1 MATRANSVPHPTL
14 IKVDPFKP
22 ADEQQGLHNRWH
34 PDIPP
39 VSTVKPGEVFKIEC
53 IDWTGA
59 QIGNN
64 DDSDDI
70 KNVNLTKIHNLS
82 GPIAVEGAEPG
93 DCLVVDILDVR
104 PFDQMPWGYTGIFEL
119 ENGGGLFAREFES
132 RACKA
137 IWDFRGIYAT
147 SRHIPGVRFAGVSHP
162 GLIGTAPSAE
172 LLATWNKREGELIAA
187 HVNSVPPVAFPPE
200 PIGAYVGQ
208 ELPQDVKD
216 KIAKEGARTIPGRE
230 HGGNCDIKNLSRGS
244 RCYFPV
250 FVKGANLSVG
260 DLHFSQGDGEL
271 TFCGAIEMAGIITFS
286 TSIIKGGVE
295 KFALKQPIFLPSPID
310 PLYSAK
316 LVFEGISVDYH
327 GDGKQ
332 YNMDATVAYKQAAL
346 NAIAYLMKIGYTR
359 EQAYLLLSAAPVESH
374 VGAVVDS
381 PNACVTLALPLG
393 IFEHDILPKDE
404 GLTKKDFGQCAIRSD
419 GIL

>member
-1 MATRANSVPHPTL
+1 V
-14 IKVDPFKP
+14 
-22 ADEQQGLHNRWH
+22 
-34 PDIPP
+34 
-39 VSTVKPGEVFKIEC
+39 
-53 IDWTGA
+53 
-59 QIGNN
+59 
-64 DDSDDI
+64 
-70 KNVNLTKIHNLS
+70 
-82 GPIAVEGAEPG
+82 AVEGAEPG
-93 DCLVVDILDVR
+93 DALVVDILDVT
-104 PFDQMPWGYTGIFEL
+104 PFPQMPWGYTGIFEL
-119 ENGGGLFAREFES
+119 NNGGGLFAREFDS
-132 RACKA
+132 KACKA
-137 IWDFRGIYAT
+137 IWDFEGIYAT

-162 GLIGTAPSAE
+162 GLIGTAPSQE
-172 LLATWNKREGELIAA
+172 LLETWNERECGLIAQ
-187 HVNSVPPVAFPPE
+187 HPNSVPPVAFAPE

-208 ELPQDVKD
+208 DLPADIMK

-250 FVKGANLSVG
+250 FVKGANFSVG

-271 TFCGAIEMAGIITFS
+271 SFCGAIEMAGIVTFK
-286 TSIIKGGVE
+286 TSIIKGGIE

-393 IFEHDILPKDE
+393 IFEHDILPKPE
-404 GLTKKDFGQCAIRSD
+404 GLEKKNFGQCAIRSD
-419 GIL
+419 GVV